1 MWNNTKLAKNKKE
14 DYYEDIY
21 RYLISKDKAV
31 YKGTNKIDW
40 EKEKVIYSSY
50 IWYTFKQKEK
60 REKKWTI

>member
-21 RYLISKDKAV
+21 KYLISKDKAV

-40 EKEKVIYSSY
+40 EKVIYPSY

-60 REKKWTI
+60 SEKKWKI